1 MIQTQ
6 SNTIWVGYRLT
17 QQSLPQCLPLL
28 TKAERHY
35 ALMARDKR
43 AQQFANGRAL
53 LRSVLQQQ
61 LQITASVIDV
71 TLPSQDAPQLLVDG
85 DRWNLSISHSH
96 YAVAVA
102 VSHNSAVGVD
112 IERTKP
118 RNFSALSREYAALH
132 GAESCDE
139 FYRRWT
145 AVEAYSK
152 TNNQTLISVLQ
163 QPLPQKPIFKHLPLP
178 GYMLC
183 LCNQHEIAGITI
195 IEDTL

>member
-1 MIQTQ
+1 MIQTL
-6 SNTIWVGYRLT
+6 SNTIWVSYRLT
-17 QQSLPQCLPLL
+17 PQLLPQCLPLL
-28 TKAERHY
+28 TKAEQHY
-35 ALMARDKR
+35 AFTARDKR

-53 LRSVLQQQ
+53 LRSVLQHQ
-61 LQITASVIDV
+61 LQIAAKDIAV
-71 TLPSQDAPQLLVDG
+71 TLPSQDAPQLTVNG
-85 DRWNLSISHSH
+85 ERWNLSISHSH
-96 YAVAVA
+96 HAVAVA
-102 VSHNSAVGVD
+102 VSHNSAVGID

-152 TNNQTLISVLQ
+152 TNKQTLISVLQ

-183 LCNQHEIAGITI
+183 LCNQPEFVGITI